1 MSAFD
6 QLRAARQAGAILVL
20 DGAMGTE
27 LEARGVS
34 MDDDAWCGLAN
45 LTQPELVRAIH
56 EDHIRAGAE
65 VVITNTFMS
74 GLGPMQRAGASE
86 SFTKGID
93 NAVRAAREAVQAV
106 AERPVAIAGSIGTTP
121 WGAPPAGGAAALRG
135 GYARQVELLTRG
147 GVDVIALEMVTDV
160 RLAVPALAAAL
171 ASGLPVWL
179 GLSMRVSTPPG
190 AGFPRSE
197 RLTRSASAGDDSGEY
212 ESLPVIDGAR
222 AVAEA
227 CLTTELD
234 AVTIMHTDIDDVA
247 AGLEMLAPLW
257 SGAVG
262 VYPHHGR
269 WRRPHWEF
277 VDVDPEALVELART
291 WVTGGAGMLG
301 GCCGLRTRH
310 VAALRAAVDAG
321 AFA

>member
-1 MSAFD
+1 VSAFD
-6 QLRAARQAGAILVL
+6 HLRAAREEGAILVL

-27 LEARGVS
+27 LESRGVP

-56 EDHIRAGAE
+56 EDHIRAGAD

-74 GLGPMQRAGASE
+74 GLGPMQRAGARE
-86 SFTKGID
+86 SFTEGID
-93 NAVRAAREAVQAV
+93 NAVRAARQAVQAV

-121 WGAPPAGGAAALRG
+121 WGAPQAGSAAGLRD
-135 GYARQVELLTRG
+135 GYARQVDLLTEG

-160 RLAVPALAAAL
+160 RLAVPALEAAL

-179 GLSMRVSTPPG
+179 GLSMQV
-190 AGFPRSE
+190 AGRE
-197 RLTRSASAGDDSGEY
+197 RGEY
-212 ESLPVIDGAR
+212 DSLPDFDGAR
-222 AVAEA
+222 AVAET
-227 CLTTELD
+227 CLTAELD
-234 AVTIMHTDIDDVA
+234 AVTVIHTDIEDVA
-247 AGLEMLAPLW
+247 TGLEMLAPLW

-277 VDVDPEALVELART
+277 VDVDPPALLELARA
-291 WVTGGAGMLG
+291 WVALGAGMLG
-301 GCCGLRTRH
+301 GCCGLQTRH
-310 VAALRAAVDAG
+310 VAALRAAVDSG